1 MKKLLTIGLM
11 FAMALSIGLAFAQD
25 STTTTTEAATDATKQ
40 APMYGPRGMGMR
52 DGMMD
57 HEGWGRHGGMMRQG
71 GRGGMMM
78 HGGKGQQQNCPCL
91 ANGADGKAAELITED
106 KAKEAAQTYIDKY
119 LSGYAIEKVE
129 KDDWRPMYLIT
140 IKGANDVQQKMLIQ
154 GFSGQVMHV
163 FPVTE

>member
-1 MKKLLTIGLM
+1 MKKLLTIGLVA
-11 FAMALSIGLAFAQD
+11 AMALTIGMAFAQD
-25 STTTTTEAATDATKQ
+25 STTTTDAAKQ
-40 APMYGPRGMGMR
+40 TPTTAPQYGMGMR
-52 DGMMD
+52 
-57 HEGWGRHGGMMRQG
+57 GGMMRQGGGRGGMMHQG

-78 HGGKGQQQNCPCL
+78 RGGKGQQQNCPCL

-129 KDDWRPMYLIT
+129 KDDRRPMYFVT
-140 IKGANDVQQKMLIQ
+140 IKGANDVQQTMAIQ